1 MRALTILA
9 LVLLP
14 LLAMGQAVDEISVYA
29 TGGKSVTNWHGQVAL
44 TALNIE
50 FARSLSP
57 RMDVGFILSPMSVNQ
72 PRSWFGDDYG
82 DGDENVH
89 AIGGSLFVRRN
100 FRVKH
105 ERMHL
110 FAEMASGPL
119 WAERRVPASTSRF
132 NFASQAA
139 AGFVLMPHS
148 AMPVTVG
155 CRFMH
160 ISNGGYAPRNPGLNV
175 SSIMIGTVIH
185 LRHWRLVDG

>member
-1 MRALTILA
+1 MRFLTIFM

-14 LLAMGQAVDEISVYA
+14 LFATAQIVDEVSVYA
-29 TGGKSVTNWHGQVAL
+29 SGGKSVTNWHGQVAVA
-44 TALNIE
+44 ALNIE
-50 FARSLSP
+50 FARALSP
-57 RMDVGFILSPMSVNQ
+57 RTDLGFILSPMSINQ

-82 DGDENVH
+82 DGDEDVR
-89 AIGGSLFVRRN
+89 ALGGSLFARRK

-110 FAEMASGPL
+110 FAEMSSGPM

-139 AGFVLMPHS
+139 LGFIFMPHS

-155 CRFMH
+155 YRFMH

-175 SSIMIGTVIH
+175 SSIMIGTVI
-185 LRHWRLVDG
+185 RSRR